1 MEDKIYTEKE
11 AFDLN
16 RAEQIKILHSR
27 EIDISSSSREK
38 TLVRKILE
46 SNPEPV
52 IEEESEEPVIK
63 IEEKTEIKIIEKV
76 FMACHKCDGELIH
89 TGGGP
94 SGKDYKCNKC
104 NCGRTQ

>member
-1 MEDKIYTEKE
+1 MEDKTYTEKE

-16 RAEQIKILHSR
+16 RAEQIKLLHTR
-27 EIDISSSSREK
+27 GIDISSSSREK

-46 SNPEPV
+46 SNPKPV
-52 IEEESEEPVIK
+52 IEEEPVIEEPVIK
-63 IEEKTEIKIIEKV
+63 IEEKV
-76 FMACHKCDGELIH
+76 FMLCPKCDGEMIH